1 MKVKSAVLFLLLM
14 IIIVFTYY
22 KLNYRDID
30 EAIRESNVPVNE
42 VFHTIDFNDH
52 LIMFYGSD
60 GDVLSVATI
69 EKTLL
74 GFRWVFGTGSKQFN
88 EEDRKLTRMFSNLE
102 RTRKKSD
109 DHELLSLTFG
119 VINDPLIE
127 SLEIKYKDQDFAKAT
142 IIETS
147 KGRIWYCF
155 SETPVNYD
163 PEVKAHYRD
172 GTEKTGWH

>member
-1 MKVKSAVLFLLLM
+1 MKARLAVLFLLLM
-14 IIIVFTYY
+14 IAIFTYY
-22 KLNYRDID
+22 KVSYRDFD
-30 EAIRESNVPVNE
+30 EAIRDSNVPVDE

-52 LIMFYGSD
+52 LIVFYGSH
-60 GDVLSVATI
+60 GDVLSVASI

-88 EEDRKLTRMFSNLE
+88 EGDRMLTHMFSNLQP
-102 RTRKKSD
+102 TRKMSD
-109 DHELLSLTFG
+109 DNELLSLTFG

-127 SLEIKYKDQDFAKAT
+127 TLEIKYKDQDFAKAT

-147 KGRIWYCF
+147 QGRIWYCF
-155 SETPVNYD
+155 SESPVTYD
-163 PEVKAHYRD
+163 PEVKVHYLD